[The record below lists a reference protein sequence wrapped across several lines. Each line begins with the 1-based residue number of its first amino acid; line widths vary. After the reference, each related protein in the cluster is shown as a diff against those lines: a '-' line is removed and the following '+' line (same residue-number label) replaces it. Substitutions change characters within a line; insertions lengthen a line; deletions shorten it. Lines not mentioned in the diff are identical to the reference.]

1 MPRNLQRHFLNDMK
15 ILIASKNKGKIAE
28 LQRLLSAHITGES
41 IELVSLDDVGF
52 VGDIEENGST
62 FAENAMIKA
71 NAAASFSGLIS
82 VADDSGL
89 EVNTLGGEPGIYSAR
104 YAGEEHDDSSNNE
117 KLLSRLA
124 DKNDRS
130 AAFVCCMACVFPK
143 DFAEYGKDF
152 TVFGKCEGEIIREYR
167 GEGGFG
173 YDPLFLVSAFGKTFA
188 EMSADEKNAVSHR
201 GKAVE
206 ILGRELCARIKNK
219 K

>member
-1 MPRNLQRHFLNDMK
+1 
-15 ILIASKNKGKIAE
+15 
-28 LQRLLSAHITGES
+28 
-41 IELVSLDDVGF
+41 
-52 VGDIEENGST
+52 
-62 FAENAMIKA
+62 MIKA
-71 NAAASFSGLIS
+71 NAAAAFSGLIS

-89 EVNTLGGEPGIYSAR
+89 EVNALGGEPGIYSAR
-104 YAGEEHDDSSNNE
+104 YAGEEHDDSANNE

-143 DFAEYGKDF
+143 EFSEYGDDF

-206 ILGRELCARIKNK
+206 LLGRELCTRIKNK
-219 K
+219 N